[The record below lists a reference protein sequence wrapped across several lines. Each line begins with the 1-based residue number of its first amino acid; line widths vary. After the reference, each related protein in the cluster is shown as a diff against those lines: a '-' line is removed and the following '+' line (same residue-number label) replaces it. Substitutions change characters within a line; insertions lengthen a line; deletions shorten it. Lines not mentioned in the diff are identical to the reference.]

1 MGSKLKLIVAIG
13 SLPLFLYFW
22 PSFLGGD
29 TEFMIVNGPSM
40 LPTIQSGSLAIV
52 KKTQTYDVGDVVA
65 YKDDSS
71 NRLVIHRIV
80 AQKDDGFIIK
90 GDNNKAND
98 PGIIKPQAIRGEAI
112 FVTPYMGYV
121 TNYLK
126 NPVIMVVAILAS
138 MAVMFAKKEKKKK
151 DTQQSFLSLAILVN
165 LLSYLLSQTSI
176 SFGVIPK
183 IDGYSNYLFT
193 IFEPYFASTLVFAT
207 WFFVIIGLHLM
218 VRYYQWHSIKHLEH
232 VEHKGILQI
241 KEQDYVQLASQ
252 AFYLLLITIQMIYL
266 LVVLK
271 GLMPPH

>member
-52 KKTQTYDVGDVVA
+52 KKTQSYDVGDIVA
-65 YKDDSS
+65 YKDSSS
-71 NRLVIHRIV
+71 NRLVIHRIMV
-80 AQKDDGFIIK
+80 QKDDGFIIK

-98 PGIIKPQAIRGEAI
+98 PGIIKQEAIRGEAI
-112 FVTPYMGYV
+112 FVAPYMGYI

-126 NPVIMVVAILAS
+126 NPVIMAVSILAS
-138 MAVMFAKKEKKKK
+138 MAAMFAKKEKKKK
-151 DTQQSFLSLAILVN
+151 DTQYSFLSIAILIN
-165 LLSYLLSQTSI
+165 LLSYLLSQISI
-176 SFGVIPK
+176 TRGVIPK

-218 VRYYQWHSIKHLEH
+218 VRYYEWNSAKHLEN
-232 VEHKGILQI
+232 VGHKGILQI
-241 KEQDYVQLASQ
+241 KKQDNVQLAAQ
-252 AFYLLLITIQMIYL
+252 AFYLLLIMIQTIYL
-266 LVVLK
+266 LVALK
-271 GLMPPH
+271 GLMPN